1 MINTNTDEDEKYL
14 RLKEVGEK
22 IVKRRKELNMTA
34 TELAIQADIT
44 ASSLS
49 LYETGQRE
57 MRIDT
62 FYKISAALKV
72 PFSYFQAKEFYY
84 VIWWKTLIILFY
96 YVEGLTPV
104 DLQKISLPQQERA
117 SEAQL
122 LEDNNLDLVESESGH

>member
-14 RLKEVGEK
+14 RLKDIGKK

-62 FYKISAALKV
+62 FYKISAVLKV
-72 PFSYFQAKEFYY
+72 PFSYFQAKELDEFLSYPQEFYPLMNQL
-84 VIWWKTLIILFY
+84 KELPL
-96 YVEGLTPV
+96 EK
-104 DLQKISLPQQERA
+104 QKMMLKMFS
-117 SEAQL
+117 AQL
-122 LEDNNLDLVESESGH
+122 NTL

>member
-14 RLKEVGEK
+14 RLKDIGKK

-49 LYETGQRE
+49 LYETDQRE

-62 FYKISAALKV
+62 FYKISAVLKV
-72 PFSYFQAKEFYY
+72 PFSYFQAKELDEFLSYPQEFYPLMNQL
-84 VIWWKTLIILFY
+84 KELPL
-96 YVEGLTPV
+96 EK
-104 DLQKISLPQQERA
+104 QKMMLKMFS
-117 SEAQL
+117 AQL
-122 LEDNNLDLVESESGH
+122 NTL